1 MYLYLFTSTGWKF
14 ICTVCVIALKAPG
27 RDCTN
32 NNELLHKIR
41 VLQRYVMRLFIFTSE
56 LLQAIRWRSKYDGCT
71 QRI

>member
-1 MYLYLFTSTGWKF
+1 MSSIFSTPQSILG
-14 ICTVCVIALKAPG
+14 ITIIALKASG

-32 NNELLHKIR
+32 NNELLHKIG
-41 VLQRYVMRLFIFTSE
+41 VLQRYAMQLFIFTSE